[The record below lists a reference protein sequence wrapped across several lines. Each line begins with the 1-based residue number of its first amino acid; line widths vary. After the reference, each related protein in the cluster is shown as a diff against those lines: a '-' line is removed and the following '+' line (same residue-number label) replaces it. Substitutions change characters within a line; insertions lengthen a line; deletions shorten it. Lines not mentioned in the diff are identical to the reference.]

1 LDSLAERYGVLPS
14 VLLSQADTMDL
25 WVYDVANSY
34 RKLQQDRQTD
44 PLAGMDLTELA
55 GSLKQKRQKNEHSET
70 DN

>member
-1 LDSLAERYGVLPS
+1 MDSLAERYGVLPS
-14 VLLSQADTMDL
+14 VLLTQADTMDL

-44 PLAGMDLTELA
+44 PLAGMDLNALA
-55 GSLKQKRQKNEHSET
+55 GTIKEKRGDHEHSET

>member
-1 LDSLAERYGVLPS
+1 M
-14 VLLSQADTMDL
+14 LLTQANTIDL

-34 RKLQQDRQTD
+34 RRLQQDRQTD

-55 GSLKQKRQKNEHSET
+55 GSLKNKRQKHEHSKA